1 MRMPDTASYY
11 IIKRKA
17 LPEVFLKVVQAKK
30 LLEKEKAITIQ
41 EAVDAVGISRSS
53 FYKYKDT
60 IYPFYENSRG
70 RAITVA
76 LKLDDEPGLL
86 SCVLN
91 IIARYKA
98 NILTIHQTIPINGVA
113 NITLSMEILPTSGDI
128 QEMINTLEEND
139 GIHQV
144 KILAR
149 E

>member
-1 MRMPDTASYY
+1 MPDSVNYY

-17 LPEVFLKVVQAKK
+17 LPEVFLKVVQAKT
-30 LLEKEKAITIQ
+30 LLEKEEAMTIQ
-41 EAVDAVGISRSS
+41 EAVDLVGISRSS

-60 IYPFYENSRG
+60 IFPFYDNSRG
-70 RAITVA
+70 RTITIG

-91 IIARYKA
+91 MIAEYKA
-98 NILTIHQTIPINGVA
+98 NILTIHQSIPINGVA
-113 NITLSMEILPTSGDI
+113 DITMSMEILPSTGDI
-128 QEMINTLEEND
+128 KEMLGCMEEFK
-139 GIHQV
+139 GIHKV

>member
-1 MRMPDTASYY
+1 MPDTARYY

-41 EAVDAVGISRSS
+41 EAVDSVGISRSS

-60 IYPFYENSRG
+60 IFPFYDNSRG

-76 LKLDDEPGLL
+76 LGLDDEPGLL
-86 SCVLN
+86 SCILN
-91 IIARYKA
+91 IVAQYKA

-128 QEMINTLEEND
+128 QEMIISLESHE